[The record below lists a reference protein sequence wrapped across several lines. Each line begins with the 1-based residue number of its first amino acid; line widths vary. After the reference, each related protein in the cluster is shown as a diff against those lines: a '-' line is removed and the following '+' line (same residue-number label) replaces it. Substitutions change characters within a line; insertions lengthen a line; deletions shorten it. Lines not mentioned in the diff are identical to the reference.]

1 MNERSNENYGKLD
14 IRMRPW
20 LNEELK
26 NYIQEV
32 KMPLE
37 K

>member
-26 NYIQEV
+26 TTFKEV